1 MDAFGFSEGAMTSE
15 RKVVA
20 QNKRARFDYYIE
32 ETLEAG
38 IVLQGSEV
46 KSLRQGQGSITESYA
61 TEEEGALYL
70 VNSFI
75 PEYNEASR
83 FNHNPKRRRKLLVH
97 KRELNRIWIAIRRK
111 GMTLVPLSLYF
122 NERGIA
128 KLELGFA
135 SGKKKADKRTV
146 EKERDWQREKG
157 RLMRNKSNV

>member
-1 MDAFGFSEGAMTSE
+1 MDALDFSEGAMTSE

-20 QNKRARFDYYIE
+20 LNKRARFDYYIE

-38 IVLQGSEV
+38 IILQGSEV

-128 KLELGFA
+128 KVELGLA

-157 RLMRNKSNV
+157 RLMRSKG

>member
-1 MDAFGFSEGAMTSE
+1 MTSE

-20 QNKRARFDYYIE
+20 LNKRARFDYYIE
-32 ETLEAG
+32 DTLEAG
-38 IVLQGSEV
+38 IILQGSEV

-61 TEEEGALYL
+61 TEEDGALYL

-128 KLELGFA
+128 KVELGFA
-135 SGKKKADKRTV
+135 SGKKKADKRAV

-157 RLMRNKSNV
+157 RLMRSKV

>member
-1 MDAFGFSEGAMTSE
+1 MEAVVLSEGAMTSE

-20 QNKRARFDYYIE
+20 LNKRARFDYYIE
-32 ETLEAG
+32 DTLEAG

-83 FNHNPKRRRKLLVH
+83 FNHNPKRRRKLLVR
-97 KRELNRIWIAIRRK
+97 KKELNRIWVAIRRK

-157 RLMRNKSNV
+157 RLMRSKG

>member
-1 MDAFGFSEGAMTSE
+1 MKSE

-20 QNKRARFDYYIE
+20 LNKRARFDYYIE

-38 IVLQGSEV
+38 IILQGSEV

-157 RLMRNKSNV
+157 RLMRSKG